1 MFKNGEKNKNRKM
14 KFFGNNINKVKN
26 EPFNINLK
34 EIKKNIEKIR

>member
-1 MFKNGEKNKNRKM
+1 MFKKGENKKNRKR
-14 KFFGNNINKVKN
+14 KFFGGNKKKIKN